1 MSLRR
6 LHRGF
11 LRTLLGA
18 TLFAI
23 ASVLCPVWA
32 TSFTTDQS
40 DLWWNP
46 NESGWGMQLVHRGS
60 VIFATMFVYDPSRTP
75 IWYSATLNYAGDL
88 VWTGD
93 LILTSGPWFGTLP
106 FDPATVGIRRVGSLT
121 WTATSVS
128 AGTLAY
134 SVDGVFIAKNL
145 VRQLTVNDNF
155 SGAYRGATHE
165 DVTGCFNPTF
175 NGTNE
180 QNTALNITQSG
191 AAATVTGTFG
201 NGFCTYNGTLSQAG
215 QMGGSRRFVSCD
227 SGDFGSFTI
236 YETQGDNTDRP
247 VVAGQRVPPFRYE
260 RPLHNSHRAIEA

>member
-1 MSLRR
+1 M
-6 LHRGF
+6 
-11 LRTLLGA
+11 T
-18 TLFAI
+18 
-23 ASVLCPVWA
+23 
-32 TSFTTDQS
+32 
-40 DLWWNP
+40 
-46 NESGWGMQLVHRGS
+46 
-60 VIFATMFVYDPSRTP
+60 VY
-75 IWYSATLNYAGDL
+75 
-88 VWTGD
+88 
-93 LILTSGPWFGTLP
+93 
-106 FDPATVGIRRVGSLT
+106 
-121 WTATSVS
+121 
-128 AGTLAY
+128 
-134 SVDGVFIAKNL
+134 
-145 VRQLTVNDNF
+145 DNF